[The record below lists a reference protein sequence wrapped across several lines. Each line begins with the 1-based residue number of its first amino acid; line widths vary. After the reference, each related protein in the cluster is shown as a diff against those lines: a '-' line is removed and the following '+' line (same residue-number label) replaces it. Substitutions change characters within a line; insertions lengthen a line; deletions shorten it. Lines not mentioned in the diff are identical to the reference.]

1 MAVKFGWKAGSEQYP
16 PQQLL
21 EYAVAAEQAG
31 FDFIDVSDHFHP
43 WSEQGQACFVWTWLG
58 AAAVRTRKIILG
70 TGVTCPIL
78 RYHPA
83 IIAQA
88 AATLAAFA
96 PGRSFLGLGTGEPLN
111 EYSATGLWPS
121 YQTRQAQLGE
131 AIQLI
136 RALWKGEPVSYSGTF
151 FKTRKAKLYT
161 RGETS
166 PPIFISALV
175 ARSARFAGQYG
186 DGLITV
192 GGESSDAYK
201 EILKSFASGATDA
214 GKDPD
219 QMPRMIEIAVD
230 FNDNEQQAIEARKTY
245 WAGTF
250 IPALFT
256 ERIYTPA
263 LSEQNGNAVGADTI
277 RETVCISSD
286 PEAHIK
292 IARRYIELGFDHLI
306 FHSAGPDQHAFLEA
320 YGRYVLPRLRESIQ
334 A

>member
-1 MAVKFGWKAGSEQYP
+1 MTVKFGWKAGTEQYP

-31 FDFIDVSDHFHP
+31 FDSIDVSDHFHP

-58 AAAVRTRKIILG
+58 AAAVRTQKIVLG

-96 PGRSFLGLGTGEPLN
+96 PGRSFLGLGTGEALN
-111 EYSATGLWPS
+111 EYSATGLWPN
-121 YQTRQAQLGE
+121 YQIRQAQLAE
-131 AIQLI
+131 AVQLI
-136 RALWKGEPVSYSGTF
+136 RALWKGDPVSHSGTYY
-151 FKTRKAKLYT
+151 KTRKAKLYT
-161 RGETS
+161 RAETS

-175 ARSARFAGQYG
+175 PRSARFAGRYG

-192 GGESSDAYK
+192 GGETPETYQ
-201 EILKSFASGATDA
+201 EILKNFASGATEA

-219 QMPRMIEIAVD
+219 PMPRMIEIAVD
-230 FNDNEQQAIEARKTY
+230 FTDNEEQAIAARKAY

-250 IPALFT
+250 VPALFT

-263 LSEQNGNAVGADTI
+263 LSEQNGKVVGADTI
-277 RETVCISSD
+277 REAVCISND

-292 IARRYIELGFDHLI
+292 IARDYMKLGFDHLI

-320 YGRYVLPRLRESIQ
+320 YGRQVLPRLRQ
-334 A
+334 